1 MSGIICLFLTLFLCL
16 CLCMPSPHAL
26 FLPGVMELHEVDAT
40 LALSLSLS
48 TLNHIYS
55 AQSKPLIRAVEIQT
69 DLCETVCRR
78 ALPLTLTCPYVCVYK
93 PYRPVNACVH
103 MCYPSHSLEVHRAVC
118 MSFYIFRPISGASED
133 FCDVKMRGCFFF
145 QFFQ

>member
-1 MSGIICLFLTLFLCL
+1 MLYYTYSVEKLGYGRVFIVLSERFLSTYYKSNETTQPYMRLSYDKCLASSVSFSHFLCH
-16 CLCMPSPHAL
+16 CLCMLSPHAL

-69 DLCETVCRR
+69 DLCETD
-78 ALPLTLTCPYVCVYK
+78 
-93 PYRPVNACVH
+93 
-103 MCYPSHSLEVHRAVC
+103 C
-118 MSFYIFRPISGASED
+118 M
-133 FCDVKMRGCFFF
+133 
-145 QFFQ
+145 